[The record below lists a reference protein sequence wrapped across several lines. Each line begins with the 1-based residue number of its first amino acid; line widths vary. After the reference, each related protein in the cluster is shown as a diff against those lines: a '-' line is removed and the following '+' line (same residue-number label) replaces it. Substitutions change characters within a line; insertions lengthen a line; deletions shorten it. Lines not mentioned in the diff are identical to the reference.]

1 MNKTTGTADECRF
14 EKNIEPPRTPR
25 TPREQFFYPQISQID
40 ADLKKIL
47 NRQDVKSAKFVIA
60 EKQSFV
66 ASLAPWRL
74 MIVFI

>member
-1 MNKTTGTADECRF
+1 MN
-14 EKNIEPPRTPR
+14 
-25 TPREQFFYPQISQID
+25 

>member
-1 MNKTTGTADECRF
+1 MNKTTGTADERRF
-14 EKNIEPPRTPR
+14 EKNIEPPR

-74 MIVFI
+74 RIVFI